1 MSAYIEIN
9 IKEDMPTVAEA
20 MQYLQSELDRLRRNK
35 YKCVQIVHGYGS
47 TGKGGAICIKARQ
60 WLKAQE
66 QKGKIKSVVYGED
79 FTIFNATARELK
91 NRYAELEQLFMDGS
105 SDASIPEVDT
115 TKLDSLLNFIKDL
128 DDSYF
133 DLGDD
138 EYYVFNQSGKDV
150 VKPIIDD
157 LIKLDI

>member
-20 MQYLQSELDRLRRNK
+20 MQYLQSELERLRRNK

-47 TGKGGAICIKARQ
+47 TGKGGAICTKARQ

-79 FTIFNATARELK
+79 FTIFNATARDLK
-91 NRYAELEQLFMDGS
+91 ARYPELEQLFTVCNHG
-105 SDASIPEVDT
+105 VT
-115 TKLDSLLNFIKDL
+115 
-128 DDSYF
+128 
-133 DLGDD
+133 
-138 EYYVFNQSGKDV
+138 V
-150 VKPIIDD
+150 VE
-157 LIKLDI
+157 L